1 MHLILAAALCSV
13 CVSILFKLCKQRGI
27 DSMQMLM
34 WNYVIASTLCW
45 IWFKPDFSHLSMSNT
60 PWWIIIFL
68 ALLLPSIFLILGQ
81 SLQRAGMIKT
91 EIAQRLSVVL
101 SVLAA
106 YLLFQEQFNLLKLCG
121 LALGIAAVLSL
132 VGSTQTRLAPDPAL
146 VISKPNTGVADN
158 ISVVKNT
165 SVAKNTSAAKRP
177 SLLLNSASLSL
188 LLVWVG
194 YAVVDILLKYTSSL
208 GLQFAVTLNLTFILA
223 CAVCLSV
230 VLVKKSL
237 WRMHA
242 IGAGLLLG
250 GMNFANIALYV
261 QAHQLLK
268 DSPAVVFAGM
278 NILVV
283 VLGAVAGGLIFKE
296 RFNTRLMLAIIFG
309 IAGVMCLGLSLK

>member
-60 PWWIIIFL
+60 PWWIIILL

-132 VGSTQTRLAPDPAL
+132 VGSTQTRLAPDPTLAT
-146 VISKPNTGVADN
+146 SKPNPDV
-158 ISVVKNT
+158 
-165 SVAKNTSAAKRP
+165 AKRP

-309 IAGVMCLGLSLK
+309 IAGVVCLGLSLK

>member
-60 PWWIIIFL
+60 PWWIIILL

-146 VISKPNTGVADN
+146 ATSKPNTGV
-158 ISVVKNT
+158 
-165 SVAKNTSAAKRP
+165 AKRP

-309 IAGVMCLGLSLK
+309 IAGVVCLGLSLK

>member
-60 PWWIIIFL
+60 PWWIIILL

-146 VISKPNTGVADN
+146 VISKPNTGV
-158 ISVVKNT
+158 
-165 SVAKNTSAAKRP
+165 AKRP

-309 IAGVMCLGLSLK
+309 IAGVVCLGLSLK

>member
-34 WNYVIASTLCW
+34 WNYLIASTLCW

-60 PWWIIIFL
+60 PWWIIILL

-146 VISKPNTGVADN
+146 VISKPNTGV
-158 ISVVKNT
+158 
-165 SVAKNTSAAKRP
+165 AKRP

-309 IAGVMCLGLSLK
+309 IAGVVCLGLSLK

>member
-60 PWWIIIFL
+60 PWWIIILL

-106 YLLFQEQFNLLKLCG
+106 YLLFQEKFNLLKLCG

-132 VGSTQTRLAPDPAL
+132 VGSTQTRLVPDPAL
-146 VISKPNTGVADN
+146 VISKPNTGV
-158 ISVVKNT
+158 
-165 SVAKNTSAAKRP
+165 AKRP

-309 IAGVMCLGLSLK
+309 IAGVVCLGLSLK